1 LKELDEETRILDF
14 NAALARGNH
23 KGAQKKPDSLKDLV
37 NKDIIHGYGLPLPLD
52 KLIRLPGAVLAPMNV
67 AAQNTIDEFGRI
79 IAKDRLTHDQS
90 FDFSEKSSVNS
101 RVIWDDLP
109 PVRYGQCIKRIINY
123 AVATRRKY
131 PGQKILASKIDI
143 KSAYRRVHMAWET
156 ALQTCTQLPEEEIA
170 ILALRLTFGEAPCPA
185 KWCCMSEAATDLAN
199 ALLRLED
206 WNPKE
211 TFAPLSE
218 MIPERQYLP
227 EDIPFGIGKE
237 LVVDVP
243 VDGRGLGDVFI
254 DDTLTQ
260 VVDLPGSDN
269 VLRGERAVLLAVH
282 ILARP
287 LLPQEPIP
295 REAMAALLKLLAE
308 AGMQETKTMLGW
320 FLNFRTLVISLPD
333 NKAIAWSN
341 EIKEMLEEGKTKAK
355 RLERNI
361 GRFVNV
367 GMILPYVH
375 HFLARMRSLLK
386 KAKKRNS
393 AVPIPLPVQEDLK
406 LMSRIIKRA
415 HQGVDMN
422 NLAHR
427 FPNVVLKNDSC
438 PFGLGGFNI
447 VGDGWRWI
455 IPP

>member
-1 LKELDEETRILDF
+1 
-14 NAALARGNH
+14 
-23 KGAQKKPDSLKDLV
+23 
-37 NKDIIHGYGLPLPLD
+37 
-52 KLIRLPGAVLAPMNV
+52 
-67 AAQNTIDEFGRI
+67 
-79 IAKDRLTHDQS
+79 
-90 FDFSEKSSVNS
+90 
-101 RVIWDDLP
+101 
-109 PVRYGQCIKRIINY
+109 
-123 AVATRRKY
+123 
-131 PGQKILASKIDI
+131 
-143 KSAYRRVHMAWET
+143 
-156 ALQTCTQLPEEEIA
+156 
-170 ILALRLTFGEAPCPA
+170 
-185 KWCCMSEAATDLAN
+185 
-199 ALLRLED
+199 
-206 WNPKE
+206 
-211 TFAPLSE
+211 
-218 MIPERQYLP
+218 MIPERQDLP

-422 NLAHR
+422 NLAHS

-455 IPP
+455 IPPELRFRAPNNLLEHLANIVSIKLELLNGNIKKGDCVLTMTDSIVSTAWLRKSNFDEDPEVDEEGNYLGMDPVQAEVRASKGACAPNDGK